1 MEDSL
6 KKKILR
12 MSKEYKMESKMAI
25 EKAIRYY
32 RRWTLGLIPVTIFM
46 PEKIITRSLKY
57 EGVQK

>member
-1 MEDSL
+1 
-6 KKKILR
+6 
-12 MSKEYKMESKMAI
+12 MESKMAI